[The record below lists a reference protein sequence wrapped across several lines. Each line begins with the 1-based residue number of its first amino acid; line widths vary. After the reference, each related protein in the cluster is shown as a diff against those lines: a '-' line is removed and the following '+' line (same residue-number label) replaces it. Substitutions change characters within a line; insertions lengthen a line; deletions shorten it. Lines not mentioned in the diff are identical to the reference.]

1 MFNWIPLGEP
11 ERSVDDPLMVLP
23 RYWST
28 AADVAL
34 EDAIRIG
41 EEVRKNAEDVK
52 LSEMTYLSLYCQ
64 GLPGD

>member
-1 MFNWIPLGEP
+1 MFNWVPPGEP
-11 ERSVDDPLMVLP
+11 VRPVDDPLMVLP
-23 RYWST
+23 RFWST
-28 AADVAL
+28 PADVAL

-64 GLPGD
+64 DLPGD